1 MWSQQYLELTSS
13 LSRHLSCVAKSKWA
27 KELELTAICGHALHM
42 LISTV
47 GEVKLSAACPG
58 LCHSDPGLASE
69 KGPDAKL
76 RHNSAR
82 VARCPVAQLHAHSGF
97 KSQAIHPGGG
107 QARFTLA
114 LVCAPDWIR

>member
-1 MWSQQYLELTSS
+1 MWSQWYLELTSR
-13 LSRHLSCVAKSKWA
+13 LSYHLSCVAESKRA

-58 LCHSDPGLASE
+58 LCHSDPGLSSE
-69 KGPDAKL
+69 KGPDAKP

-82 VARCPVAQLHAHSGF
+82 VAWCPVAQLHAT
-97 KSQAIHPGGG
+97 QA
-107 QARFTLA
+107 ARARPSIQEGAKPVSLW
-114 LVCAPDWIR
+114 P